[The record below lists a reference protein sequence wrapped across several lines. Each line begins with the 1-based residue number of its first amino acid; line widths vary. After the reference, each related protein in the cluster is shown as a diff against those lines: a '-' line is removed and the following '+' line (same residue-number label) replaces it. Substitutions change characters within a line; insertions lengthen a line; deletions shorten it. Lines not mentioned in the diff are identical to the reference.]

1 MGRAHVLVHDE
12 LLKRIKI
19 DPRLRQQI
27 LIVASKPFGEDTHL
41 LLVSSARL
49 PDGYHGQ
56 HDLILDGGQIRFK
69 KDADV

>member
-1 MGRAHVLVHDE
+1 VGRAHVLVPDE

-19 DPRLRQQI
+19 DPRIYQQL
-27 LIVASKPFGEDTHL
+27 LIVTSKPFGEDAHL
-41 LLVSSARL
+41 LLVSSDRL
-49 PDGYHGQ
+49 PEGYHGQ